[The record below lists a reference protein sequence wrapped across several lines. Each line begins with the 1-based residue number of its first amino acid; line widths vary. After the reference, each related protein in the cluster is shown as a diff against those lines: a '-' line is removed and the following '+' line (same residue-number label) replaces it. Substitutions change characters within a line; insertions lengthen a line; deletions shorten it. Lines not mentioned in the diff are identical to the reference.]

1 MPVALPAVADELCFV
16 IDGPIQGL
24 NSRDGACPSPSQGG
38 GALAGEG
45 FADAAFTEA
54 RAATM
59 GVRSKG

>member
-1 MPVALPAVADELCFV
+1 VALPALADELCFV

-24 NSRDGACPSPSQGG
+24 NSRDGACPSPSRGG